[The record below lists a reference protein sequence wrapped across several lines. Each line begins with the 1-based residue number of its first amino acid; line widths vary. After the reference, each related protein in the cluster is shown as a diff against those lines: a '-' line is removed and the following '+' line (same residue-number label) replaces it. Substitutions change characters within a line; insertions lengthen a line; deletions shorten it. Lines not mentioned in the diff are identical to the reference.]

1 MVKAYLRY
9 EQASSFGV
17 ITSLDS
23 NIAYDSTGKH
33 VLAPALE
40 KVGIWHVRQG
50 ICNKTLIPSSSRTGP
65 SLAVTSI
72 ASSASTLVAVGYA
85 DGSIRIWDCEKG
97 TCETTLNGH
106 KGAVTAL
113 RYNKL
118 GSMIAS
124 GSKDNDVILWDVV
137 GETGLFRLR
146 GHRDQVTDLVFLD
159 SGKKLV
165 TSSKDKFL
173 RVWDLETQHC
183 MQIVSGHHS
192 EVWSVDV
199 DPEERFLVTGSADP
213 ELRFYAVKQ
222 NMSHGSLMSDSK
234 ANGIDASEDHMA
246 EDKWEVLKPFGEI
259 QRQTKDRVASVRYN
273 KSGSLLACQMAG
285 KTIEIFR
292 VLDEAEAKRKSKRRL
307 RRKEKKNPKT
317 EVKNVTDNGDASNA
331 IEEADTVPVPTV
343 PDVFKLLQ
351 VIRAGRKISSF
362 SFCPIIPRD
371 SLATLALSLNNNS
384 LEFYTLKG
392 SENEKT
398 ATIDQQGH
406 RSDVRSVAL
415 SDDNNLL
422 MSTSH
427 SEVKIWNP
435 STGSCL
441 RTIDSGYGICSL
453 IVPKSKYG
461 IVGTKSGV
469 LEIIDIGSAAKV
481 EDVEAHGGTIWSIA
495 PIPDDTGFVTVSA
508 DHEVKFWEYQVKK
521 KPGQES
527 KQLTVSN
534 VRSMK
539 MNDDV
544 LAVAISPDAKHI
556 AVALLDSTVKVFYVD
571 SLKFYLS
578 LYGHKLPVMCIAISS
593 DGELIVT
600 GSQDKNLKIWGLDF
614 GDCHKSIFAHDD
626 SVMGV
631 KFVRNTHYLFSIGK
645 DRLVKYWDA
654 DKFELLLTLG
664 GHHAEIWCFAISNRG
679 DFLVTGSHDRSMRR
693 WDRTEE
699 PFFLEEEKE
708 KRLEELFE
716 SEIDNAADNR
726 HGSLEEIPEEGVAG
740 LAKKTTVDVLS
751 AADSILEALEL
762 AENEKNRVAEYEE
775 EKTKGKVPDLLPNAV
790 MLGLSPS
797 EFVLKTISKEKTNDL
812 EQILLPLPFSDALK
826 LLSYMK
832 DWSLIPEKV
841 ELVCR
846 ISTIVLQTHH
856 NQLVTT
862 PAARPI
868 LSVLRDILHANVKEC
883 KDTIGFNLAAMDHVK
898 QMMAS
903 RSDAP
908 FRDAKAKLMEIRS
921 QQAKRMEARLDT
933 KTERKRK
940 KKQKRL
946 EDGQHG
952 HAWV

>member
-9 EQASSFGV
+9 EKAFHFGV

-23 NIAYDSTGKH
+23 NIAYDSAGKH
-33 VLAPALE
+33 VLAPSLE
-40 KVGIWHVRQG
+40 TVGIWHVRKG
-50 ICNKTLIPSSSRTGP
+50 ICNKTLVPSSSSRSGP

-72 ASSASTLVAVGYA
+72 ATSASSLVAVGYA

-97 TCETTLNGH
+97 TCETTLNCH

-137 GETGLFRLR
+137 GETALFRLR

-183 MQIVSGHHS
+183 MQIISGHHS
-192 EVWSVDV
+192 EVWSVDA
-199 DPEERFLVTGSADP
+199 DPEERYVVTGSADP
-213 ELRFYAVKQ
+213 ELRFYTVKQ
-222 NMSHGSLMSDSK
+222 NSSHEPLVSD
-234 ANGIDASEDHMA
+234 NLTEN
-246 EDKWEVLKPFGEI
+246 KWEVLKPFGEI
-259 QRQTKDRVASVRYN
+259 QRQTKDRVASVRFN
-273 KSGSLLACQMAG
+273 NSGSLLACQMAG
-285 KTIEIFR
+285 KTIEVFR
-292 VLDEAEAKRKSKRRL
+292 VLDEGEAKRKLKRRL
-307 RRKEKKNPKT
+307 KRKEKKSSKDGAENGT
-317 EVKNVTDNGDASNA
+317 GNVDDSNKV
-331 IEEADTVPVPTV
+331 EEADSVSTPTV

-351 VIRAGRKISSF
+351 VIRAGRKICSF
-362 SFCPIIPRD
+362 SFCPITPRD

-384 LEFYTLKG
+384 LEFYTLKS

-398 ATIDQQGH
+398 ATIEQQGH

-415 SDDNNLL
+415 SDDNTML

-441 RTIDSGYGICSL
+441 RTIGSGYGICSL

-469 LEIIDIGSAAKV
+469 LEIIDIGSATKV

-495 PIPDDTGFVTVSA
+495 HIPDDTGFVTVSA

-578 LYGHKLPVMCIAISS
+578 LYGHKLPVMCIDISS

-631 KFVRNTHYLFSIGK
+631 KFVRNTHYMFSIGK
-645 DRLVKYWDA
+645 DRLLKYWDA

-716 SEIDNAADNR
+716 SEIENAADNR
-726 HGSLEEIPEEGVAG
+726 HGSMEEIPEEGVTATAG
-740 LAKKTTVDVLS
+740 KKTVDVLS
-751 AADSILEALEL
+751 AADSIIEALEV
-762 AENEKNRVAEYEE
+762 AENEKTRIAEHEE
-775 EKTKGKVPDLLPNAV
+775 EKTRGSVPDLLPNAL
-790 MLGLSPS
+790 MLDLSPS
-797 EFVLKTISKEKTNDL
+797 DYVLQAISKVRTNDL
-812 EQILLPLPFSDALK
+812 EQTLLPMPFSDALK
-826 LLSYMK
+826 LLSYVQN
-832 DWSLIPEKV
+832 WSSIPEKV

-846 ISTIVLQTHH
+846 IATIILQTHH

-862 PAARPI
+862 PAARPV
-868 LSVLRDILHANVKEC
+868 LSLLRDILHSKVKES
-883 KDTIGFNLAAMDHVK
+883 KDTIGYNLAAMDHLK

-908 FRDAKAKLMEIRS
+908 FRDAKAKLMEIRT
-921 QQAKRMEARLDT
+921 QQAKRMNERADT

-940 KKQKRL
+940 KKQKRV
-946 EDGQHG
+946 EDGHGHG
-952 HAWV
+952 HAWA

>member
-1 MVKAYLRY
+1 MVKTYLRY
-9 EQASSFGV
+9 EPAASFGV
-17 ITSLDS
+17 ITSFDS
-23 NIAYDSTGKH
+23 KIAYDSTGKH

-50 ICNKTLIPSSSRTGP
+50 ICSKTLVPSSSRSGP
-65 SLAVTSI
+65 SLAVTCI
-72 ASSASTLVAVGYA
+72 ASSSSTLNRAQKVAVGYA

-97 TCETTLNGH
+97 TCETNLNGH

-118 GSMIAS
+118 GSMVAS
-124 GSKDNDVILWDVV
+124 GGKDNDVILWDVV
-137 GETGLFRLR
+137 GETGLFRFR
-146 GHRDQVTDLVFLD
+146 GHRDQITDLVFLD

-165 TSSKDKFL
+165 TSSKDKFV

-183 MQIVSGHHS
+183 MQILSGHHS

-199 DPEERFLVTGSADP
+199 DPEERFLVTGSADR

-222 NMSHGSLMSDSK
+222 DMSHGSLVSDSN
-234 ANGIDASEDHMA
+234 ANGLDASGDHST
-246 EDKWEVLKPFGEI
+246 ENKWEVLKPFGEI

-273 KSGSLLACQMAG
+273 HSGSLLACQMEG
-285 KTIEIFR
+285 KTVEIYQ
-292 VLDEAEAKRKSKRRL
+292 VLNEAEGKRKSKRRL
-307 RRKEKKNPKT
+307 RRKEKKSSKDGDENIAG
-317 EVKNVTDNGDASNA
+317 DGDASNE
-331 IEEADTVPVPTV
+331 IEKADSVIAPTA
-343 PDVFKLLQ
+343 PDLFKLLQ

-362 SFCPIIPRD
+362 SLCPITPRD
-371 SLATLALSLNNNS
+371 SLATLALSLINNS

-398 ATIDQQGH
+398 ATIEHQGH

-415 SDDNNLL
+415 SDDNTLL
-422 MSTSH
+422 LSTSH
-427 SEVKIWNP
+427 NEVKIWNP
-435 STGSCL
+435 SIGVCL
-441 RTIDSGYGICSL
+441 RTIDSGYGICSM
-453 IVPKSKYG
+453 IVPKNRYG
-461 IVGTKSGV
+461 IVGTRSGV
-469 LEIIDIGSAAKV
+469 LEIIDIGSATKV
-481 EDVEAHGGTIWSIA
+481 EEIKAHGGTIWSIA
-495 PIPDDTGFVTVSA
+495 SIPDDSGFVTVSA
-508 DHEVKFWEYQVKK
+508 DHEVKFWEYQIKK
-521 KPGQES
+521 EPGQ
-527 KQLTVSN
+527 
-534 VRSMK
+534 
-539 MNDDV
+539 
-544 LAVAISPDAKHI
+544 
-556 AVALLDSTVKVFYVD
+556 VFYVD

-578 LYGHKLPVMCIAISS
+578 LYGHQLPVMAIDISS
-593 DGELIVT
+593 DGDLIVT

-626 SVMGV
+626 SIMGV

-664 GHHAEIWCFAISNRG
+664 GHHAPIWGLAVSNRG

-699 PFFLEEEKE
+699 PFFPEEEKE

-716 SEIDNAADNR
+716 SEIDNNAVENR
-726 HGSLEEIPEEGVAG
+726 YQEEIPEEGVAG
-740 LAKKTTVDVLS
+740 LAKNTTVDVLS
-751 AADSILEALEL
+751 AADSIIEALEL
-762 AENEKNRVAEYEE
+762 AENEKKRVAEHEE
-775 EKTKGKVPDLLPNAV
+775 EKTRGNVPALLPNAM

-812 EQILLPLPFSDALK
+812 EQILLPLPFSDALR
-826 LLSYMK
+826 LLSYMEN
-832 DWSLIPEKV
+832 WSLIPEKV

-846 ISTIVLQTHH
+846 IATIVLQTHH

-862 PAARPI
+862 PSARPI
-868 LSVLRDILHANVKEC
+868 LSVLRDVLHAKVKES

-933 KTERKRK
+933 KQERKRK

-946 EDGQHG
+946 EDGGHG